1 MNDVQAITNV
11 VCSYAEMLDAG
22 DLDGLHRLFARA
34 TVYTPGAEEPLEGTD
49 AIRRLIVDAVHLY
62 DGAPSTKHLVTN
74 LIVEID
80 GTGTSATARSYYT
93 ALQARPELPLQP
105 IIAGRWHDR
114 LQKHGDQWWLVE
126 RRIYADLVGDL
137 THHIK
142 GL

>member
-1 MNDVQAITNV
+1 MDDVQAITNV

-22 DLDGLHRLFARA
+22 DLDGLHRLFARTA
-34 TVYTPGAEEPLEGTD
+34 VYSPGAADPLGGRD
-49 AIRRLIVDAVHLY
+49 AIRSLIEDAVHLY
-62 DGAPSTKHLVTN
+62 DGVPSTEHLVTN

-80 GTGTSATARSYYT
+80 AGGASATARSYYT
-93 ALQARPELPLQP
+93 ALQARPELPLQA

-114 LQKHGDQWWLVE
+114 LEKDGDQWWLVE
-126 RRIYADLVGDL
+126 RVIYADLFGNL

>member
-1 MNDVQAITNV
+1 MDDVLAITKV

-22 DLDGLHRLFARA
+22 DFDGLHRLFARTA
-34 TVYTPGAEEPLEGTD
+34 VYAPGAAEPLEGPD
-49 AIRRLIVDAVHLY
+49 AIRWLVVDAVHLY
-62 DGAPSTKHLVTN
+62 DGVPSTKHLVTN

-80 GTGTSATARSYYT
+80 GAGTSATARSYYT

-114 LQKHGDQWWLVE
+114 LEKDGDQWWLVE
-126 RRIYADLVGDL
+126 RVIYADLFGDL
-137 THHIK
+137 SHHIK